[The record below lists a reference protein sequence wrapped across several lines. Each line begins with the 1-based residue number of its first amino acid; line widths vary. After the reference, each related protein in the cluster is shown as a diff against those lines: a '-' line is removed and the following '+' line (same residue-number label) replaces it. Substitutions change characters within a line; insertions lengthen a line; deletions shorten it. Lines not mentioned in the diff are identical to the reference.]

1 MKLKLIH
8 TWKKRKWK
16 KGVKREQELTKAKK
30 LVCSFSSR
38 QALAPFCGCLIS
50 LAYPLSRVVC
60 VFVCYCCCCCRL
72 GKQLGCDFVSGRNIF
87 FSFHNSSFYLFL
99 LFLRLEEKSCCTF
112 KALQR
117 RTMPR
122 LEFCEGCARLDWTVI
137 YERYNLF
144 NSSNNFRSEFTNS
157 HTRELRGCRFSWII
171 GK

>member
-122 LEFCEGCARLDWTVI
+122 LEFSKVVRALIGRLFMSVIICSTHQIIFGQNLPTLIHENWEGAGLV
-137 YERYNLF
+137 
-144 NSSNNFRSEFTNS
+144 
-157 HTRELRGCRFSWII
+157 G
-171 GK
+171 